1 MKKNILVVLVMIVYL
16 LFMLMIS
23 KYFER
28 RWGMVNSIVNV
39 GGSLGGFV
47 LFFFL
52 IFLFSEYGL
61 EGMFIIVGG
70 LYF

>member
-1 MKKNILVVLVMIVYL
+1 MVLVMIVYL

-23 KYFER
+23 KYFEK

-70 LYF
+70 LFF

>member
-1 MKKNILVVLVMIVYL
+1 
-16 LFMLMIS
+16 
-23 KYFER
+23 
-28 RWGMVNSIVNV
+28 MVNSIVNV

>member
-1 MKKNILVVLVMIVYL
+1 MVLVMIVYL

>member
-1 MKKNILVVLVMIVYL
+1 MVLVMIVYL

-39 GGSLGGFV
+39 GGSFGGFV

-70 LYF
+70 LFF

>member
-1 MKKNILVVLVMIVYL
+1 MVLVMIVYL

-70 LYF
+70 LFF